1 MAPASFSTMRL
12 ITRGPSIVPLL
23 ACAPPLLP
31 LKVVEPSVK
40 AGHSNVVAHTI
51 IPNARKAAITS
62 APDCSQRIVS
72 VLVSGKLLISRP
84 ASVVPSITR

>member
-40 AGHSNVVAHTI
+40 PVTL
-51 IPNARKAAITS
+51 T
-62 APDCSQRIVS
+62 
-72 VLVSGKLLISRP
+72 L
-84 ASVVPSITR
+84 